1 MADIVELILTDHAR
15 MRALLADVE
24 TALGQPDDTESRA
37 ELFRRWE
44 TFAALVEMHADAAEE
59 IGFPALF
66 GRTPTVAR
74 DNARAAHDDIRETVR
89 ETRLYRSGSR
99 PWRLAVS
106 AACAAVAVHVH
117 DLESGALARFRRE
130 ASMPTRE
137 ALGRQWMAFVTARTA
152 DDERY
157 DAP

>member
-1 MADIVELILTDHAR
+1 
-15 MRALLADVE
+15 MRTLLADIE
-24 TALGQPDDTESRA
+24 TALGQPADTDSRA
-37 ELFRRWE
+37 ELLRRWK
-44 TFAALVEMHADAAEE
+44 TFAALVEVHADAAEE

-66 GRTPTVAR
+66 GRARTVAR
-74 DNARAAHDDIRETVR
+74 DSARATHDDIRETVG

-137 ALGRQWMAFVTARTA
+137 ALGRQWMAFVTARMA
-152 DDERY
+152 DGKGY
-157 DAP
+157 DAT